1 MDKVSDTLNVSDTA
15 HSHMKPEDII
25 RAATYMLAVDGK
37 IDPLELR
44 FARALCRR
52 LNVPE
57 EFIQTALAQ
66 MQAGKATLALPE
78 KPEERIRLF
87 NFLAEAA
94 AANGVIAPQELAAL
108 KAVAAKIGLPEQA
121 VAAALERHLKKSA
134 AKTPRERSA
143 SPPPLS
149 DFKQEFSRS
158 LSAAERQAPERFRK
172 NDERDDGAEK
182 RSAARNV
189 APRDAGLRFA
199 PALKLVFLVSLAL
212 FGVAYCRQSALP
224 PPAAILK
231 PLYAEPVQK
240 EARQKPFQVQAGKKA
255 YTIKPLFSYELAGLV
270 VSYHHSSGFAD
281 YYHEL
286 WGDALNLKDICVVW
300 GNNIRSEA
308 YRRSKFKSGPFTC
321 YWWTRDEDFDQTAI
335 SNNHLISEKKN
346 ITKQIMRAKKG
357 DQIYLKGFLA
367 EYSNKEGFHRGTST
381 TRDDTWD
388 GACETIYLTEFRIL
402 KSANAFWRFA
412 YFCAKWL
419 MLGSAGLF
427 IFLHV
432 RDALQTANDFTK
444 NRTP

>member
-1 MDKVSDTLNVSDTA
+1 M
-15 HSHMKPEDII
+15 MKPEDII
-25 RAATYMLAVDGK
+25 RAVTYMLAVDGK

-66 MQAGKATLALPE
+66 MQAGKMTLALPE

-108 KAVAAKIGLPEQA
+108 KAFAAKIGLPEQA

-143 SPPPLS
+143 SPPQLS
-149 DFKQEFSRS
+149 EFKQEFSRS

-172 NDERDDGAEK
+172 NDERDDGAE
-182 RSAARNV
+182 RRGAARNL
-189 APRDAGLRFA
+189 APKDAGLRFA
-199 PALKLVFLVSLAL
+199 PALKLVFFVSLAL
-212 FGVAYCRQSALP
+212 FGVSYCRQSALP
-224 PPAAILK
+224 PPSAILK
-231 PLYAEPVQK
+231 PLYNEPAQK
-240 EARQKPFQVQAGKKA
+240 EAREKPFQVKAGKKA
-255 YTIKPLFSYELAGLV
+255 YTIKPLYSYELAGLI

-335 SNNHLISEKKN
+335 SNNHLISEKK
-346 ITKQIMRAKKG
+346 KYHQADYAGEKG
-357 DQIYLKGFLA
+357 GPDLSQRLFGRIL
-367 EYSNKEGFHRGTST
+367 ERGRLPSRHQHDPRRHVGRRV
-381 TRDDTWD
+381 RDDLFD
-388 GACETIYLTEFRIL
+388 GISDFEISECVLALRLFLRKVADVRQRGAVHL
-402 KSANAFWRFA
+402 PARPRRASDRKRF
-412 YFCAKWL
+412 YEK
-419 MLGSAGLF
+419 
-427 IFLHV
+427 
-432 RDALQTANDFTK
+432 
-444 NRTP
+444 